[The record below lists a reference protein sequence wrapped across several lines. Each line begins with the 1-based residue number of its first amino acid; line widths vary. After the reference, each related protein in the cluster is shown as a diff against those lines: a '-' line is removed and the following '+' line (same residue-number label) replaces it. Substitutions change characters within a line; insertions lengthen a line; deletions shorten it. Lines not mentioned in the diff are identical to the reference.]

1 MQKYLFSALVT
12 IAILSFASCKKGPHC
27 PAYDS
32 VHNSKEYGGNPNNAQ
47 RAKEDN
53 KKDIEKRKNAALNEK
68 PPKRSKAYSLFPKGV
83 R

>member
-1 MQKYLFSALVT
+1 MKKYSFGL
-12 IAILSFASCKKGPHC
+12 AIIVLLLSFTACKKGPNC

-32 VHNSKEYGGNPNNAQ
+32 VHNSKDHAYNPNNAK

-53 KKDIEKRKNAALNEK
+53 KKDIEKRKDAALNEK
-68 PPKRSKAYSLFPKGV
+68 PAKRKNSYSLFPKGL